1 MAVKRFV
8 FKESSGHPLWGTELD
23 AVGRRLGTLPQLEFI
38 PVTSRLLSKEAY
50 WFKAIEVT

>member
-1 MAVKRFV
+1 MGDRVRH
-8 FKESSGHPLWGTELD
+8 SGQETGNS
-23 AVGRRLGTLPQLEFI
+23 PQLEFI